1 MLNIILTFK
10 KNGSYLF
17 INALLYTLLIFT
29 FTITEQDIDAR
40 TVPFSMAN
48 SIDDSFNGAHG
59 VYTADV
65 DSDGDIDIL
74 GAAQL
79 DDDIT
84 WWENTNSDGSSWL
97 EHTIDGNFNG
107 VDALCAI
114 DIDGDGD
121 IDVVG
126 AGYDGNSIGWF
137 ENTMGDG
144 SSWTTHIVD
153 ASFGQAHHVY
163 AADVDGDGDA
173 DIIGAAFA
181 DDDLTWWE
189 NINGDGGTWTE
200 HILNGDFDGARAVY
214 AADVDGDG
222 DMDILGIASNL
233 NDITWWEN
241 VSGDFS
247 IYTEHP
253 IDDNFI
259 AAFSV
264 YAADLDGD
272 GDMDVLGGSATP
284 FSEVAWWENDGIPAD
299 GGWIKHTLKT
309 QFQYVAS
316 VNAADL
322 DGDGDLDVLATAH
335 DNGRV
340 TWWENVAGNGTIW
353 LEHNIDASFD
363 SAASAFTADIDGDGD
378 LDVAAAGYSVF
389 NGNKISWWENK
400 TIHRNAAWQHP
411 AIDITADLNNANSV
425 ILGDLDKD
433 GDLDIV
439 VGFDDLTGEGE
450 VKAYQ
455 NNGDGTYTQQDICS
469 DLSNVYA
476 VAIADLDK
484 DGDLDIIAGF
494 DSSVTGGE
502 VKTFQNDGT
511 PFDGIWTSQDIS
523 PDINTVRCIAV
534 GDLDKDGLLDVVA
547 GFEELAVNNIKAFK
561 NDGTPFID
569 VWIPQDVNSSN
580 VVFSRTISLGDLD
593 KDGDL
598 DMIIAGNDP
607 DGGSPDT
614 RIDAYANDGTP
625 FNSVWTSQSIFV
637 STETNS
643 SKVILGDLDK
653 DGDLDIVAGFGN
665 GITGSELKALE
676 NDGTPFVGSW
686 TSSDIGST
694 LNSVMSLAIGDMDN
708 DGDFD
713 VVAGFDNAISGG
725 EVKEFINDGTPF
737 NGVWLSQDVSSNLNT
752 ALSLALADIDRDGDL
767 DVGAGFASDVVNEV
781 KLFKNGGGQFA
792 LPTTDTAPSL
802 LVQGNTD
809 DVLKVIAIHRGQLGD
824 TDAELATME
833 LLFEESPGVPLST
846 VEVNALIDNL
856 YIYLDN
862 GSGTFEAGLDT
873 LVATVNT
880 LTLNNGLQSI
890 VFLDYSFSFLVAYG
904 WPRTYFV
911 VVNLTADAA
920 SQTPNHF
927 IVTHITE
934 SSSKAEDR
942 DNDIP
947 LIMEYAPNVSS
958 SVITATG
965 VEDWII
971 Y

>member
-598 DMIIAGNDP
+598 DMIVAGNDP

>member
-48 SIDDSFNGAHG
+48 SIDDSFIGAHG

-65 DSDGDIDIL
+65 DGDGDIDIL

-84 WWENTNSDGSSWL
+84 WWENTNGDGSSWL

-189 NINGDGGTWTE
+189 NINGDGGAWTE

-433 GDLDIV
+433 CDLDIV
-439 VGFDDLTGEGE
+439 VGFADLTGEGE

-598 DMIIAGNDP
+598 DMIVAGNDA

-676 NDGTPFVGSW
+676 NDGTPFVDSW

-713 VVAGFDNAISGG
+713 VVAGFNNPISGG

-767 DVGAGFASDVVNEV
+767 DVGVGFASDVVNEV

-890 VFLDYSFSFLVAYG
+890 VFPDYSFSFLVAYG